1 MELQLSPDDMLL
13 IRYLAELPR
22 RSGRVSVKVSD
33 LAASLKTSEERL
45 IERLLNLQATGLI
58 SITAV
63 PNDPE
68 LKNKLIQLIRT
79 IDFRFMAGK
88 MTEFDYDSLRRAA
101 VDLALG
107 LESVG
112 LNDLPPSPVILG
124 GLIRRRSQLITSLL
138 NLTSS
143 KEQDQRLVEEVLKGL
158 QEIEATI
165 DQIEGV
171 SGGIWSET
179 LSGLKHLRE
188 RLEEDFLRT
197 TIGDL
202 DPGSLEA
209 TKGEVTE
216 RLDEIVQALSK
227 YFQSEETV
235 SLPPF
240 VEVEVELL
248 RTRLSLGEITKEEY
262 EYLYNE
268 LMRKFGF
275 STGGNLEDRLKVI
288 DTGISQLRG
297 QLDALRGVRSKGQ
310 RIERTLLDAMETRI
324 IRALDLLNQISDEIK
339 ALKRLL
345 DRINQPA

>member
-1 MELQLSPDDMLL
+1 MQLTPEDMML

-22 RSGRVSVKVSD
+22 RSGRVSLKVSD

-58 SITAV
+58 LITAV

-68 LKNKLIQLIRT
+68 LKSRLIQLIRT

-88 MTEFDYDSLRRAA
+88 ITEIDYDSLRRSA
-101 VDLALG
+101 VELALG
-107 LESVG
+107 LESIS

-124 GLIRRRSQLITSLL
+124 GLIKRRSQLITSLL

-143 KEQDQRLVEEVLKGL
+143 KEQDQKLVEEVLKGL

-171 SGGIWSET
+171 SGGIWSEI

-202 DPGSLEA
+202 DPGTLEA
-209 TKGEVTE
+209 TKEEVTE
-216 RLDEIVQALSK
+216 RLDEIVQALGK

-235 SLPPF
+235 TLPPF

-248 RTRLSLGEITKEEY
+248 RTRLNLGEITKEEY

-268 LMRKFGF
+268 LLRKFGA
-275 STGGNLEDRLKVI
+275 SKGGDLESYLRVI
-288 DTGISQLRG
+288 DTGIAQLKE
-297 QLDALRGVRSKGQ
+297 QLDALKAIRSKGQ
-310 RIERTLLDAMETRI
+310 RIERTLLDAMESRI
-324 IRALDLLNQISDEIK
+324 NKALELLNQTSDEIR

-345 DRINQPA
+345 DQINRPA